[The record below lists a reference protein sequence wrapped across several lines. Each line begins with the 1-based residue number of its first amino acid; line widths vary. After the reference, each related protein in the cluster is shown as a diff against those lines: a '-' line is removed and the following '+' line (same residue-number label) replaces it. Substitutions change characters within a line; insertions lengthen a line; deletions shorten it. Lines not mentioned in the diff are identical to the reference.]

1 MGRFIINVTQDSDWL
16 VAKVGPAWVR
26 ENGEV
31 MILYV
36 EVGVFVSEKAL
47 ATGVLYC
54 VFTCRIII
62 IGLLT

>member
-26 ENGEV
+26 ENGGV

-47 ATGVLYC
+47 ATGVLYK
-54 VFTCRIII
+54 VFKIILI
-62 IGLLT
+62 VVLT